1 MKKITKEENFIDIG
15 FDDDCY
21 YTSWSLI
28 KLWYQRAQKLDKSK
42 ESKQENK
49 KS

>member
-1 MKKITKEENFIDIG
+1 VKKITNEEDFIDIG
-15 FDDDCY
+15 
-21 YTSWSLI
+21 SLI